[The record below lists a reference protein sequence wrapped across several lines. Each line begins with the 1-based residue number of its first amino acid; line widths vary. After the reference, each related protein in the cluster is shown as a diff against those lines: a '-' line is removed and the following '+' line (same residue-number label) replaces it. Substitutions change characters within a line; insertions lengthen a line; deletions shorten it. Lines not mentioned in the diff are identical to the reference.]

1 MENIIVGKLRIQ
13 LISENIIRIEKNY
26 KKSFEDWNTF
36 FIPNRNNFNTINYQK
51 EEDDNYVI
59 ISFNNYK

>member
-1 MENIIVGKLRIQ
+1 MRIQ
-13 LISENIIRIEKNY
+13 LISENIIRIEKSY
-26 KKSFEDWNTF
+26 KNSFEDRNTF

-59 ISFNNYK
+59 ISFNN